1 MTHENASKIKTA
13 LTMAPNVPKSGIWVP
28 AVTFFD
34 PETGRLDLQAQK
46 KYFTYLKST
55 GLAGIV
61 VLGSNAEALLLTRD
75 ERIAITVAARQ
86 AVGPD
91 YPLMVGVSGF
101 SVIQVQEYIDDAKKA
116 GADYALLLPS
126 AYYGPATTKEVVYGF
141 YDEVAKTTPLPIVI
155 YNFPGVANGID
166 LDSVTIS
173 SLAKANPGKIVGVK
187 LTCGSVAKITRL
199 SAEFSPSE
207 FATFAGQ
214 ADFLIGGLAV
224 GAAGCVTAFG
234 NIFPKTVV
242 QIYNLYQ
249 EGKHKEALDLHRKAA
264 LAESPVKAGIASV
277 KYAVSQYSAVA
288 AGIEDAEAKLAP
300 RKPYIPINE
309 AAKTSIKKTVEA
321 VAEIEKSL

>member
-1 MTHENASKIKTA
+1 
-13 LTMAPNVPKSGIWVP
+13 MAPNVPQPGIWVP

-34 PETGRLDLQAQK
+34 PNTGRLDLVAQK
-46 KYFTYLKST
+46 KYFTYLKSA

-75 ERIAITVAARQ
+75 ERIALTVAARQ

-91 YPLMVGVSGF
+91 FPLMVGVSGF

-116 GADYALLLPS
+116 GADYGLLLPA
-126 AYYGPATTKEVVYGF
+126 AYYSAATTKEVVAGF
-141 YDEVAKTTPLPIVI
+141 YDEVAKSSPLPIVI
-155 YNFPGVANGID
+155 YNFPGVSGGVDI
-166 LDSVTIS
+166 DSVAIAD
-173 SLAKANPGKIVGVK
+173 LAKRNKGKIVGVK

-199 SAEFSPSE
+199 SAEFQPEE

-224 GAAGCVTAFG
+224 GASGCVTGFG

-242 QIYNLYQ
+242 KIYNLYQ
-249 EGKHKEALDLHRKAA
+249 EGKYKEALDLHRKAA

-300 RKPYIPINE
+300 RKPYVPVNE
-309 AAKTSIKKTVEA
+309 VAKANIKKTMES
-321 VAEIEKSL
+321 VAEIEKCL

>member
-1 MTHENASKIKTA
+1 
-13 LTMAPNVPKSGIWVP
+13 MAPNVPKSGIWVP
-28 AVTFFD
+28 AVTFYD
-34 PETGRLDLQAQK
+34 PTTGRLDLVAQK

-75 ERIAITVAARQ
+75 ERIALTVTARQ

-101 SVIQVQEYIDDAKKA
+101 SVMQVQEYIDDAKKA
-116 GADYALLLPS
+116 GADYGLLLPA
-126 AYYGPATTKEVVYGF
+126 AYLGAAATTKEVVTGF
-141 YDEVAKTTPLPIVI
+141 YDDIAKTSSLPIVI
-155 YNFPGVANGID
+155 YNFPGVCNGVD
-166 LDSVTIS
+166 LDSVTIAD
-173 SLAKANPGKIVGVK
+173 LAKRNSGKIVGVK

-199 SAEFSPSE
+199 SAELPLEE

-224 GAAGCVTAFG
+224 GSAGCVTGFG

-242 QIYNLYQ
+242 KIYDLYQ

-300 RKPYIPINE
+300 RKPYLPVAD
-309 AAKTSIKKTVEA
+309 AAKANIKKMMGA

>member
-1 MTHENASKIKTA
+1 
-13 LTMAPNVPKSGIWVP
+13 MAPTVPKSGIWVP
-28 AVTFFD
+28 AVTFYD
-34 PETGRLDLQAQK
+34 AKTGRLDLIAQK

-55 GLAGIV
+55 GLAGLV
-61 VLGSNAEALLLTRD
+61 VLGTNAEALLLTRD

-91 YPLMVGVSGF
+91 FPLMVGVSGF

-116 GADYALLLPS
+116 GADYGLLLPA
-126 AYYGPATTKEVVYGF
+126 AYFGAATTKEVVSGF
-141 YDEVAKTTPLPIVI
+141 YDEVAKSSPLPLVI
-155 YNFPGVANGID
+155 YNFPGVSNGVD
-166 LDSVTIS
+166 LDSITIAD
-173 SLAKANPGKIVGVK
+173 LARKNPGKIVGVK

-199 SAEFSPSE
+199 TAELPTSD

-224 GAAGCVTAFG
+224 GAAGCVTGFG

-242 QIYNLYQ
+242 KIYELYSSGQ
-249 EGKHKEALDLHRKAA
+249 HKEALELHRRAA

-300 RKPYIPINE
+300 RRPYVP
-309 AAKTSIKKTVEA
+309 VGEA
-321 VAEIEKSL
+321 VKKGITATMEEVAKIEAGL